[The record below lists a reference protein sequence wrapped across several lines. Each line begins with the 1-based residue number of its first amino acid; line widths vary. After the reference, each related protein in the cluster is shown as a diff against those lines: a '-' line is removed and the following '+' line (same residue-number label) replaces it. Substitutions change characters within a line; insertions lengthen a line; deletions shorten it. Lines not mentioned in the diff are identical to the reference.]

1 MNNDGHE
8 EYTHQSL
15 REQPGPS
22 FGDQRRMVE
31 DNVGKRGRTDRR
43 DTPTMATLAE
53 KSPQDFQ
60 YMAEKLEEMGGD
72 FFRYVTGKDIKTTS
86 RYLSDVILVRDDR
99 QLSKCLD
106 VLRDYGRSRRN
117 GLFGY
122 AAEGDH
128 IHVIH
133 DCAYS
138 GGHCRDVWRSQVE
151 PYGDLRPARRYNK
164 PIWKF
169 NRVDW
174 YDVFVYFFVQ
184 KRGNS
189 EIWIRGE
196 SGQVPSDTER
206 LRWTGEL
213 EKRGSLVRCGDSSSD
228 DECERQSYKRSRRSI
243 GNPSDNEVYGKKAYS
258 AGKFSYI
265 KSKTKALLLKYYC
278 SPVSAV
284 RDISEFRSDDVL
296 SDPKNKDYIQAAFDD
311 FGRDINEYSLRDIYN
326 VLQNASPLFFTSMNY
341 DTRENS
347 LEIVDELIR
356 YQCQDDDE
364 LISIFL
370 SSVVDIIDK
379 RLPKCNA
386 LSIFSPP
393 SAGKNFFIDMIL
405 AILLNYGQLGQANKH
420 NVFAFQEAPNKRILI
435 WNEPNY
441 ESCLTDTLK
450 MMMAGDPFTVR
461 VKHAMDTHVKR
472 TPVFILTNN
481 YVPFLCDSAFADR
494 IVQFRWNAAPF
505 LKDYEMK
512 PYPMCFFDLLNKYK
526 IQYYAYVLFIQQVKL

>member
-1 MNNDGHE
+1 MNNDGYE
-8 EYTHQSL
+8 ANTHQPL
-15 REQPGPS
+15 REQQGSS
-22 FGDQRRMVE
+22 FSDERRMVE
-31 DNVGKRGRTDRR
+31 DNPGKRDRANRR
-43 DTPTMATLAE
+43 DTPTMASLAE

-60 YMAEKLEEMGGD
+60 HMAEKLEEMGSD

-99 QLSKCLD
+99 QLSKCMD
-106 VLRDYGRSRRN
+106 VLREYGRCRRN

-122 AAEGDH
+122 VAEGDH

-184 KRGNS
+184 KRGDA

-196 SGQVPSDTER
+196 SGQVPSDFER
-206 LRWTGEL
+206 VRWTGEL
-213 EKRGSLVRCGDSSSD
+213 EKRGSMVRCGDSSSD
-228 DECERQSYKRSRRSI
+228 DECERQSYKRSRRST
-243 GNPSDNEVYGKKAYS
+243 GNTPDNEIYGKKAYS

-311 FGRDINEYSLRDIYN
+311 FGRDINEYTLRDIYN
-326 VLQNASPLFFTSMNY
+326 VLQNATPLFFTSMNY

-356 YQCQDDDE
+356 FQCQEDDE
-364 LISIFL
+364 LIAIFL
-370 SSVVDIIDK
+370 NSVVDIIDK
-379 RLPKCNA
+379 RLSKCNA
-386 LSIFSPP
+386 LSIYSPP
-393 SAGKNFFIDMIL
+393 SAGKNFFVDMIL

-420 NVFAFQEAPNKRILI
+420 NVFAFQEAPNKRVLI

-505 LKDYEMK
+505 LKEYEMK
-512 PYPMCFFDLLNKYK
+512 PYPMCFFDLLNKYNIK
-526 IQYYAYVLFIQQVKL
+526 YYNVFLLYSS